1 MNLNNIVDVVVIEPA
16 ISSSVAETSPLCCIK
31 RVYDTD
37 IYDVFTGEG
46 WLNHTRIEYHNDIMS
61 YVSGNKLGRDE
72 KRDIL
77 HQLRGM

>member
-1 MNLNNIVDVVVIEPA
+1 MHTDIDVIVLEETPEVATE
-16 ISSSVAETSPLCCIK
+16 SSLCCIK

-46 WLNHTRIEYHNDIMS
+46 WLNHTRIEYKNDIMS

-77 HQLRGM
+77 HQLRGV